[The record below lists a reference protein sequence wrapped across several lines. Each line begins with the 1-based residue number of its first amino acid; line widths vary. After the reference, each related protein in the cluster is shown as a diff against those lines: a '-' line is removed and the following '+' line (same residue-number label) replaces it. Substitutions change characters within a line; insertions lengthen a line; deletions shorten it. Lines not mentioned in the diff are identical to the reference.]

1 MRGSER
7 RRRVHP
13 LQILIVH
20 NKLHVNTTKGLCVSI
35 HYVILADN
43 GRAVDEISYNSPTG
57 PGVQIYEVALTVG
70 CDLLFAL

>member
-1 MRGSER
+1 MCF
-7 RRRVHP
+7 HP
-13 LQILIVH
+13 L
-20 NKLHVNTTKGLCVSI
+20 CD
-35 HYVILADN
+35 LADN